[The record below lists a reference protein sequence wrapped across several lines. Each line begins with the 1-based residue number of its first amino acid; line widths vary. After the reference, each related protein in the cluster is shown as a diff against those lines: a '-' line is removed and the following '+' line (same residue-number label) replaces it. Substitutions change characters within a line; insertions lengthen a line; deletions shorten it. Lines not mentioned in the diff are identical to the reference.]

1 MLPVA
6 LSIGEGTEMKK
17 SMAIV
22 IIGGMV
28 ASTALS
34 PIILPVIYTLMDDL
48 KRVVSF
54 KKKKVQSLEGGTTN
68 EV

>member
-1 MLPVA
+1 
-6 LSIGEGTEMKK
+6 GEGTEMKK

-28 ASTALS
+28 ASTILS
-34 PIILPVIYTLMDDL
+34 PIVLPIIYTLMDDL
-48 KRVVSF
+48 KGAVSF
-54 KKKKVQSLEGGTTN
+54 KKKKNKNLEGGSTY